1 MSAHHVNVPREE
13 IRLAMRAAECS
24 AEIMRD
30 PQRTGNWAGAERT
43 ARAFD
48 RIAVQLRQVLDL
60 YSPETAPL
68 HFSPRTVVPAREI
81 GDRPDA

>member
-1 MSAHHVNVPREE
+1 MSGHNITVPREE
-13 IRLAMRAAECS
+13 IRLAMRSAEAS

-30 PQRTGNWAGAERT
+30 RQRTGNWAGAERT

-48 RIAVQLRQVLDL
+48 RIAQRLRQTLDL

-68 HFSPRTVVPAREI
+68 HFSPREVTPKLEQ
-81 GDRPDA
+81 PQ